1 MSTPSQSV
9 RHAPSETAPPAADGV
24 SVPVSPDPPAE
35 PVVRRSKVVLFP
47 GLMEIT
53 RSLLVVLVVALFIL
67 TFIVQPFRIP
77 SESMERTLLVGD
89 FLLVN
94 KITFAPAGQWGWLL
108 PYRDI
113 ETGDVVVFHF
123 PPDPPEHVVKRV
135 IGVPGDHIHLEDGLA
150 WVNGRRLDEPW
161 VVFEPAYPDDFRD
174 SFPTQL
180 YTDPGVDPR
189 WWMEMRREV
198 REGDLVVPDN
208 EYFVLGDN
216 RNFSRDSRYWG
227 FVPRDHIV
235 GRPFVIYFSLRE
247 ASSTD
252 FAQLPDDRLG
262 QKNDPWNKIVDF
274 ARWNRFMRVVR

>member
-1 MSTPSQSV
+1 MAKRSTMV
-9 RHAPSETAPPAADGV
+9 I
-24 SVPVSPDPPAE
+24 
-35 PVVRRSKVVLFP
+35 FP
-47 GLMEIT
+47 GFWEIT
-53 RSLLVVLVVALFIL
+53 RSLLIVLVIALFVL

-94 KITFAPAGQWGWLL
+94 KATFAPQGNWGWLI
-108 PYRDI
+108 PYR
-113 ETGDVVVFHF
+113 EVERGDVVVFHF

-135 IGVPGDHIHLEDGLA
+135 IGVPGDHIHLENGLA

-161 VVFEPAYPDDFRD
+161 AVFEPAYPDDFRD

-198 REGDLVVPDN
+198 REGDLVVPDG

-227 FVPRDHIV
+227 FVPRDNIV

-247 ASSTD
+247 PSATD
-252 FAQLPDDRLG
+252 VAELADDRLG
-262 QKNDPWNKIVDF
+262 QKNNPWDRIMEF
-274 ARWNRFMRVVR
+274 ARWNRVMRVVR

>member
-1 MSTPSQSV
+1 MEPAV
-9 RHAPSETAPPAADGV
+9 DATAVAASPAAGGEKTD
-24 SVPVSPDPPAE
+24 AE
-35 PVVRRSKVVLFP
+35 KTLVEKAGKRSRMVIFP
-47 GLMEIT
+47 GFWEIT
-53 RSLLVVLVVALFIL
+53 RSLLIVLVIALFVL

-94 KITFAPAGQWGWLL
+94 KATFAPQGNWGWLI
-108 PYRDI
+108 PYREI
-113 ETGDVVVFHF
+113 ERGDVVVFHF

-135 IGVPGDHIHLEDGLA
+135 IGVPGDHIHLENGLA

-161 VVFEPAYPDDFRD
+161 AVFEPAYPDDFRD

-180 YTDPGVDPR
+180 YTDPR

-198 REGDLVVPDN
+198 REGDLVVPPD

-227 FVPRDHIV
+227 FVPRDNIV

-247 ASSTD
+247 PSATD
-252 FAQLPDDRLG
+252 VAELADDRLG
-262 QKNDPWNKIVDF
+262 QKNNPWDRIVEF
-274 ARWNRFMRVVR
+274 ARWNRVMRVVR

>member
-1 MSTPSQSV
+1 MS
-9 RHAPSETAPPAADGV
+9 APPQT
-24 SVPVSPDPPAE
+24 PP
-35 PVVRRSKVVLFP
+35 PLPGSGSRSSFSRDRFGQVKAGRSNIFLFP
-47 GLMEIT
+47 GVLEMI
-53 RSLLVVLVVALFIL
+53 RSLFAVLVVALFIL

-94 KITFAPAGQWGWLL
+94 KAAFAPPGAWKWLL
-108 PYRDI
+108 PYRAVDR
-113 ETGDVVVFHF
+113 GDVIVFHF

-135 IGVPGDHIHLEDGLA
+135 IGLPGDHIHLENGLA
-150 WVNGRRLDEPW
+150 WVNGRRLNEPW
-161 VVFEPAYPDDFRD
+161 AVFEPAYADDFRD

-198 REGDLVVPDN
+198 RGGDLVVPRG

-247 ASSTD
+247 PSATD
-252 FAQLPDDRLG
+252 VAELPDDRLG
-262 QKNDPWNKIVDF
+262 QKNDLLYRLEDF
-274 ARWNRFMRVVR
+274 ARWNRFLRVVR